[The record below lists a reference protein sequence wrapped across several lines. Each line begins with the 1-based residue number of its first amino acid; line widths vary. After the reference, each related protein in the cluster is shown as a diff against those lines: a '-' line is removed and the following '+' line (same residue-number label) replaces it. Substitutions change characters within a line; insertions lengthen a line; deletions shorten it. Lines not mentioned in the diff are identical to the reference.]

1 MELVSIIVPVYN
13 VEFYLSECI
22 QSLINQTYTNIEI
35 ILVDDGSKDKSGQ
48 ICDEFTKR
56 DSRIKV
62 IHKQNE
68 GLGLARNSGLA
79 KASGKYV
86 TFIDSD
92 DIADADLVKMLICG
106 IEKNGADTCIGGF
119 KRIAENGTVVFEE
132 KYDDALFDEKAVYNN
147 LFARMLGSAPNK
159 HDAIRMSVWNVLYNM
174 EYVRK
179 YNLRFPSERKFISED
194 IIWDAEYYK
203 YAKKVQIINSTAYS
217 YRITPG
223 SLTQKYKPNM
233 FKMIN
238 VLYKDLESKVGAD
251 IEKRNRLQRQ
261 YFVNIRSCIQQ
272 ENKKNSN
279 NPFVIRLKN
288 IKLIIN
294 DELVSYILDDYPIN
308 KIQLKQKIFLM
319 LIKYRMSFVLLFLA
333 DIKKL

>member
-13 VEFYLSECI
+13 VEPYLSECI

-48 ICDEFTKR
+48 ICDEFTKK

-119 KRIAENGTVVFEE
+119 KRISENGEIVFKE
-132 KYDDALFDEKAVYNN
+132 KYDDALFDEKEVYNN

-159 HDAIRMSVWNVLYNM
+159 HDAIRMSVWNVLYSM
-174 EYVRK
+174 EYIKK

-194 IIWDAEYYK
+194 IIWDTEYYK

-233 FKMIN
+233 FNMIN
-238 VLYKDLESKVGAD
+238 VLYKELESKVGAD

-261 YFVNIRSCIQQ
+261 YFVNLKSCIQQ
-272 ENKKNSN
+272 ESKKNSN

-294 DELVSYILDDYPIN
+294 DELVSNILDDYPVN
-308 KIQLKQKIFLM
+308 KIQFKQKIFLLM
-319 LIKYRMSFVLLFLA
+319 IKYRMAFLLLFLA
-333 DIKKL
+333 DIKIL